1 MRHMTRG
8 RLGRIFLGLV
18 PLAFVLAVP
27 AQAHAFGYDVRQTV
41 IGSAIGQIGKRYLW
55 AAAGPNAFDCSGLTQ
70 YTYAAAGVSLPHQ
83 SGMIWSRC
91 DAVGRSQLLPGDL
104 VFRAHLPAG
113 RVTPTQ
119 ASSIYHVGIYEGGG
133 RVIEARGT
141 AYGVCETSVDSF
153 TIFGRLKAGYWPQ
166 GDRTYDQP
174 PLLRGDFTGD
184 GREDLAVFS
193 GVGGGCFG
201 YVMPSNGMTFGPRQ
215 TWFSKSTGWGW
226 DRVKVAS
233 GDFDGNGKADMA
245 ALVDDGDGTVTMW
258 ALLSDGRTFSRQGV
272 WWSSGATRWEWK
284 RTKVVAGD
292 FNADGK
298 TDVGLY
304 YDYGGRTAKL
314 WVLRSSGKGFA
325 WPTTWWS
332 SGTGKMESS
341 TVRLA
346 AGDFTGDRKA
356 DVAMLL
362 DLGGWGSKVRML
374 ASSGTA
380 LALKPTAWYSATQA
394 QLDANRAKIAAG
406 DLDGNKRADL
416 VVAYDAGGA
425 TTKLSGLLSSGS
437 SFSAKPLWTSAAKAC
452 DWQRAKLGAI
462 DFNHDGRT
470 DIVMLYDVGGAR
482 TEARTYQT
490 LAGGVIGKI
499 GVGWDSG
506 AGRLL
511 WNRVK

>member
-1 MRHMTRG
+1 MRHTTRG
-8 RLGRIFLGLV
+8 RLGRILLGLA

-41 IGSAIGQIGKRYLW
+41 IGAAIGQIGKPYLW

-104 VFRAHLPAG
+104 VFRAQLPAG
-113 RVTPTQ
+113 MVTPTQ
-119 ASSIYHVGIYEGGG
+119 AASIYHVGIYEGGG

-153 TIFGRLKAGYWPQ
+153 TIFGRLKTAYWPQ

-184 GREDLAVFS
+184 GREDLALFS
-193 GVGGGCFG
+193 AVGGGCRLH
-201 YVMPSNGMTFGPRQ
+201 VLPSNGTAFGPAQ
-215 TWFSKSTGWGW
+215 TWFWKSTGWDW
-226 DRVKVAS
+226 NRVKLAS
-233 GDFDGNGKADMA
+233 GDFDGNGKADVA
-245 ALVDDGDGTVTMW
+245 ALVDDGHGTVTMW
-258 ALLSDGRTFSRQGV
+258 VLLSDGRTFSRPQV
-272 WWSSGATRWEWK
+272 WWSATRWELA

-314 WVLRSSGKGFA
+314 WVLRSSGTAFV

-346 AGDFTGDRKA
+346 AGDFTGDRRA

-362 DLGGWGSKVRML
+362 DLGGSGSKVRML

-380 LALKPTAWYSATQA
+380 LTLQPAAWYSTTLKQF
-394 QLDANRAKIAAG
+394 DANRAKIAAG

-416 VVAYDAGGA
+416 VIAYDAGGA
-425 TTKLSGLLSSGS
+425 TTKLLGFVSGGS
-437 SFSAKPLWTSAAKAC
+437 SFSAKALWTSAAKAC

-462 DFNHDGRT
+462 DFDHNGRT
-470 DIVMLYDVGGAR
+470 DIVMLYDDGSAR
-482 TEARTYQT
+482 SEARTFQT
-490 LAGGVIGKI
+490 LAGGIIGKI

-506 AGRLL
+506 AGRLP